1 MKRNYS
7 RSVREL
13 AEKLPPSLVEANPEV
28 VAARERLAE
37 AEARSN
43 TLSAQVRTLNARR
56 AALDERVDDLQ
67 SEIEDLRARL
77 PGIALA
83 AFEGGDDTVQAA
95 VDARVELARLGM
107 QLEALIDAQKGFF
120 ASQVRRA
127 LLSAAESAGTA
138 VGTAQSNLDGAIHN
152 ALLEEAFAR
161 D

>member
-13 AEKLPPSLVEANPEV
+13 AEKLPPSLVESNPEV
-28 VAARERLAE
+28 AAARERLAE

-56 AALDERVDDLQ
+56 VALDERIEDLQ
-67 SEIEDLRARL
+67 REIEDLRARL

-83 AFEGGDDTVQAA
+83 TFEGGDDTVQAA

-107 QLEALIDAQKGFF
+107 QLEALIDAQRGFF
-120 ASQVRRA
+120 ASQVRKS